1 MLLGRPDPTLTSF
14 EEVHLILH
22 PAATFSVRT
31 EYRYMFVDIWTVSIF
46 IYVVDKY
53 KLFEILCLLLVP
65 VRLLRLGQSVP
76 RILI

>member
-1 MLLGRPDPTLTSF
+1 
-14 EEVHLILH
+14 
-22 PAATFSVRT
+22 
-31 EYRYMFVDIWTVSIF
+31 MFVDIWTVSIF